1 MLFKLRFSIKINA
14 TCNDIFITQK
24 GQCVIMTVD
33 LLSYSAAM
41 CLSIGIAW
49 LICRHADWLG
59 YRFGLMDI
67 PDPIGGRKRHDRDT
81 PLLGGTAALLPTFG
95 IMAFGTILADLPNR
109 QVQSDILVMTLVAVI
124 LFLIGL
130 LDDRSNL
137 SARFRLIVSAVVAS
151 IAVLSTPYLALDR
164 LLVTFSDM
172 PMMTGIFAGSISILC
187 LVGLINAINMADGK
201 NGLVVGMCIIWTMA
215 LFFYA
220 PNYLRPTLA
229 ALLGSLVVVFIFN
242 IRGKL
247 FLGDGGS
254 YGLASLIGCLTIYIY
269 NLRFDVLSADQ
280 IVLWFIVPVL
290 DCLRLL
296 ILRKARGQ
304 SPFAADRNHLHHYLA
319 LKWTWD
325 NGRFIYWLLI
335 GLPTAMSVLLPKSTP
350 LLIGL
355 TFCTYVGL
363 IWVAEPQQK
372 AAKSAVSA

>member
-1 MLFKLRFSIKINA
+1 
-14 TCNDIFITQK
+14 
-24 GQCVIMTVD
+24 MTVD
-33 LLSYSAAM
+33 YLSYSAAM

-49 LICRHADWLG
+49 LICRNADWLG

-67 PDPIGGRKRHDRDT
+67 PDPVGGRKRHDRDT
-81 PLLGGTAALLPTFG
+81 PLLGGMATLLPTFG
-95 IMAFGTILADLPNR
+95 IMAFGTLLSELPNR
-109 QVQSDILVMTLVAVI
+109 QVQSDILVMTLVGAI

-164 LLVTFSDM
+164 LLMTFSDT
-172 PMMTGIFAGSISILC
+172 PLLTGIFAGSISILC

-201 NGLVVGMCIIWTMA
+201 NGLVVGMCLIWTMA
-215 LFFYA
+215 LFYYA
-220 PNYLRPTLA
+220 PGYLRPTLA
-229 ALLGSLVVVFIFN
+229 ALLASLLVVFIFN

-254 YGLASLIGCLTIYIY
+254 YGLATLIGCLAIYIY
-269 NLRFDVLSADQ
+269 NLRFDVLGADQ
-280 IVLWFIVPVL
+280 VILWFMVPVV

-296 ILRKARGQ
+296 ILRKSRGQ

-325 NGRFIYWLLI
+325 NGRYIYWAMI
-335 GLPTAMSVLLPKSTP
+335 GAPTALSVLLPKSTP
-350 LLIGL
+350 ALIGL
-355 TFCTYVGL
+355 TFCAYVGL
-363 IWVAEPQQK
+363 IWLAAPKSK
-372 AAKSAVSA
+372 AAKPAVSA

>member
-1 MLFKLRFSIKINA
+1 
-14 TCNDIFITQK
+14 
-24 GQCVIMTVD
+24 MTVD
-33 LLSYSAAM
+33 LLPYSAAM

-67 PDPIGGRKRHDRDT
+67 PDPIGGRKRHERDT
-81 PLLGGTAALLPTFG
+81 PLLGGTATLLPTFG

-109 QVQSDILVMTLVAVI
+109 QVQSDLLVMTLVAAI

-164 LLVTFSDM
+164 LLVTFSDT
-172 PMMTGIFAGSISILC
+172 PVLTGIFAGSISILC

-201 NGLVVGMCIIWTMA
+201 NGLVVGMCLIWTMA
-215 LFFYA
+215 LFVYA
-220 PNYLRPTLA
+220 PSYLRPTLA
-229 ALLGSLVVVFIFN
+229 ALLASLAVVFFFN

-254 YGLASLIGCLTIYIY
+254 YGLATLIGCIAIYIY
-269 NLRFDVLSADQ
+269 NLRFDVLGADQ
-280 IVLWFIVPVL
+280 IILWFMVPVM

-296 ILRKARGQ
+296 ILRKSRGQ
-304 SPFAADRNHLHHYLA
+304 SPFAPDRNHLHHYLA
-319 LKWTWD
+319 LKWTW
-325 NGRFIYWLLI
+325 NKGRYVYWAMIAMPTLLSI
-335 GLPTAMSVLLPKSTP
+335 LVAKSTP

-355 TFCTYVGL
+355 TFCTYIGL

-372 AAKSAVSA
+372 PEKPAVPA